1 MLLKR
6 ILVGSWR
13 FNNLSGWKLQSWVKT
28 VLNGARSPVGWTLMI
43 LDVKLFKVY
52 LQGLVRWWQTV
63 FTVSSWLWT
72 WLLLR
77 LTRSVTDN
85 SSCKNY
91 MYLKP
96 DNYTRWTSD
105 SNTDNST
112 LKYQNG
118 TLQTANNTPIS
129 LEGKQLFA
137 YLNHANLTI
146 GHGNQPDNQINRKS
160 ISIGIYMLHLQCK
173 SKYTVNSIVIACVA
187 RASQTD
193 TS

>member
-1 MLLKR
+1 
-6 ILVGSWR
+6 
-13 FNNLSGWKLQSWVKT
+13 
-28 VLNGARSPVGWTLMI
+28 
-43 LDVKLFKVY
+43 
-52 LQGLVRWWQTV
+52 
-63 FTVSSWLWT
+63 
-72 WLLLR
+72 
-77 LTRSVTDN
+77 
-85 SSCKNY
+85 

-146 GHGNQPDNQINRKS
+146 GHGNQPDNQINKKF